1 MQLEIQRKES
11 TTRLQEL
18 QQENRL
24 FKDEIEKLGFAMKE
38 SDSVSTRDQPMLFG
52 KFAQLIQEKEI
63 EIDRLNEQ
71 FIKLQQQLKLTTDNK
86 VIEEQKEQIQDLET
100 QIERLMSERE
110 HEKKQR
116 EEEVEQLTGVVEK
129 LQQEVVSTEQQREGA
144 RTLPEDEESF
154 KHQLDKVT
162 AEKLVLEQQV
172 ETTNQVMTHM
182 NNVLKEINFKMDQI
196 TQSLCNL
203 NKECASNEEL
213 PSLPKESVHMTV
225 HELGSDNLQPEDAP
239 AQDVTKPLEKQTSLT
254 RLQKSPE
261 ASRTQE
267 IESLASSVGAKDVE
281 LTQCREQTETIQEQA
296 QSETDRLQKK
306 LTDLQ
311 RSLEKFAAA
320 LVSQV
325 QMEAAQEYVP
335 FHQEKQ
341 PVSSAPGST
350 DIQNA
355 NGLTGASTESL
366 IPTVTLRLAEVES
379 RVAEVHSGTMSEKL
393 VGIVG
398 GNASETEKR
407 VIELQKLLEEAE
419 ERPEEGGEQSS
430 RDGEVRE
437 SYMTSLQKDLGQVKD
452 PLTEAKE
459 KLSYSLEKEKRTGE
473 QESREAPI
481 PEPPSVEVGGCSGL
495 TERTDKVSS
504 SGNQTL
510 QILLRDAAIQTDLQ
524 SESSQEEVRDTINQ
538 LTKKME
544 HIQELH
550 AAEILDMESR
560 HILETESLKKE
571 HYVAI
576 QLLTKECE
584 TLKEMTQCLRCKEG
598 SSIPELADSV
608 AYQSREVYSSDSESD
623 WGQSQGFDTAIEG
636 REEGETSAD
645 LFPKKIK
652 VLETKLWGAA
662 LTFAITRWR

>member
-1 MQLEIQRKES
+1 
-11 TTRLQEL
+11 
-18 QQENRL
+18 
-24 FKDEIEKLGFAMKE
+24 MKE